1 MWKNFDGAWKRR
13 PSAIKLNGTFFRS
26 LRFCFAVFSCSSPL
40 VRKLPNSKIT
50 ASSEYNKYHAPRLV
64 RLGQVRHRGYV
75 GAWSSRHNNHNQWI
89 KFDFS
94 RPMKITKVDTQG
106 RQDSNQWV
114 TRYLLSSSLDGI
126 HWQIHRINSQ
136 DKVEHLRLRSRLW
149 SYRMQFENAHC
160 DRHATCS
167 LREESALRDN
177 GK

>member
-1 MWKNFDGAWKRR
+1 MLTFY
-13 PSAIKLNGTFFRS
+13 KLIVTKFR
-26 LRFCFAVFSCSSPL
+26 CFAVFSCSSPL

-136 DKVEHLRLRSRLW
+136 DKVGHLRLRSHLHCEVIACNL
-149 SYRMQFENAHC
+149 RMLTVTVTQHGLSGKKVRC
-160 DRHATCS
+160 ATMAN
-167 LREESALRDN
+167 R
-177 GK
+177 GY